1 MSNMKDLHAYASRL
15 GITNYENLTKE
26 EIVSRIKEKLPPYL
40 LLEIEAIEKTITTGN
55 IHVVDRTGSIPQ
67 ESLVSFQEEV
77 KNIFATSF
85 KK

>member
-1 MSNMKDLHAYASRL
+1 MSNMKDLHVCAFRL

-40 LLEIEAIEKTITTGN
+40 LLEIEAIERTITTGN
-55 IHVVDRTGSIPQ
+55 IHVVDRTGSITQ

-77 KNIFATSF
+77 KNIIAASF